1 MKIHFTFSLCTF
13 AALLFATPL
22 LRADATNTTNTPAA
36 SAWPTRGGEGGRII
50 TVTSL
55 DETGPGTLRA
65 ALDVNEPRIIR
76 FAVAG
81 EIWLSKVCLVRH
93 PFVTIDGA
101 SAPSPGITLIGDSV
115 RVRSHDVIIRNI
127 RIRAGARTTGS
138 DPSNRDCLQ
147 IDGSSDGKDPG
158 YNVLVEN
165 CSFAWAIDE
174 TVQMWGRGNHDIV
187 VRRCIMAEGLSHS
200 LHAKGVHSAGM
211 IVGPGIQRVL
221 VEQNLFAHNQFRNPV
236 VAAGA
241 AALVVNNLVYNPGF
255 GGMQMYGYEPNK
267 TRPEFTQVD
276 LVGNVIIAG
285 ADTRP
290 RLGLFHNIS
299 GIPLLSQVYLKD
311 NLAVGTVTFDSTKR
325 PITWPADGP
334 TPFVQAPTVKLPVD
348 ATGLLPR
355 LPAAQVEAT
364 VLASVG
370 ARPDDRDAIDTRII
384 NEVKTRTGK
393 IRDLPDD
400 PRLHPKGEPQ
410 WDKTTHETQPPA
422 SATPSNTE
430 TPTT

>member
-1 MKIHFTFSLCTF
+1 MKIRSPLSLCTL
-13 AALLFATPL
+13 AALFLATPF
-22 LRADATNTTNTPAA
+22 LRADATNTANAPAA
-36 SAWPTRGGEGGRII
+36 PSWPTRGGEGGRII

-81 EIWLSKVCLVRH
+81 EIWLSKACLIRH

-101 SAPSPGITLIGDSV
+101 SAPSPGITLIGDTV
-115 RVRSHDVIIRNI
+115 RIRSHDVIVRHI

-138 DPSNRDCLQ
+138 DPTNRDCLQ

-158 YNVLVEN
+158 YNVLIEN
-165 CSFAWAIDE
+165 CSFAWSIDE
-174 TVQMWGRGNHDIV
+174 NVQMWGRGNHDIA
-187 VRRCIMAEGLSHS
+187 VRRCIMAEALNKS

-211 IVGPGIQRVL
+211 IVGPGIQRVV

-255 GGMQMYGYEPNK
+255 GGMQMYGYDLNK
-267 TRPEFTQVD
+267 TPGTAFTQVD

-285 ADTRP
+285 GDTRP
-290 RLGLFHNIS
+290 RLGLFHNKT
-299 GIPLLSQVYLKD
+299 GIPLQSQVYLED
-311 NLAVGTVTFDSTKR
+311 NLAIGTTTFDSSKH

-334 TPFVQAPTVKLPVD
+334 MPFVQTPAVKLPVD
-348 ATGLLPR
+348 ASGLLPR
-355 LPAAQVEAT
+355 VPAAQVEAT

-370 ARPDDRDAIDTRII
+370 ARPDDRDAVDTRII

-393 IRDLPDD
+393 IRDLPED

-410 WDKTTHETQPPA
+410 WEKTANEVLRY
-422 SATPSNTE
+422 
-430 TPTT
+430 

>member
-1 MKIHFTFSLCTF
+1 MKLRSALSRCTI

-22 LRADATNTTNTPAA
+22 LRADATRTAEVPAA
-36 SAWPTRGGEGGRII
+36 PSWPTRGGEGGRVI

-65 ALDVNEPRIIR
+65 ALEVDEPRIIR

-81 EIWLSKVCLVRH
+81 EIWLSKSFLIRR
-93 PFVTIDGA
+93 PYVTIDGA
-101 SAPSPGITLIGDSV
+101 SAPSPGITFIGDTV
-115 RVRSHDVIIRNI
+115 RVRTHDVIIRHI
-127 RIRAGARTTGS
+127 RFRAGARTTGS

-147 IDGSSDGKDPG
+147 IDGSKDGKDPG

-165 CSFAWAIDE
+165 CSFAWSVDE
-174 TVQMWGRGNHDIV
+174 AVQMWGKGNHDIA
-187 VRRCIMAEGLSHS
+187 VRRCIMAEALDKS

-241 AALVVNNLVYNPGF
+241 SALVLNNLVYNPGF

-267 TRPEFTQVD
+267 TRPDFTLVD
-276 LVGNVIIAG
+276 LVGNVILAG
-285 ADTRP
+285 GDTRP

-299 GIPLLSQVYLKD
+299 GMPLQSQVYLED
-311 NLAVGTVTFDSTKR
+311 NLAIGTTSFDATKR

-334 TPFVQAPTVKLPVD
+334 LPFVQAPTVKLPVN
-348 ATGLLPR
+348 ALGTR
-355 LPAAQVEAT
+355 LPAAEVEAT
-364 VLASVG
+364 VLAKVG
-370 ARPDDRDAIDTRII
+370 ARPEDRDAVDARII

-393 IRDLPDD
+393 IRDLPGD
-400 PRLHPKGEPQ
+400 PRLHPKANPA
-410 WDKTTHETQPPA
+410 ETK
-422 SATPSNTE
+422 
-430 TPTT
+430 